1 MTERLKGVFKRWCEF
16 RKRFNDANQAEPTE
30 ENRAALKAMRT
41 EGQTLEGELIEA
53 LSAEPSG
60 IVDDRLEGDDAEG
73 RERRRLRAKSR
84 VGNWLQSAISGKAI
98 AGADAEY
105 AAAAGVTDGTMPVD
119 VLERDRPRPRQEDRV
134 VTPTP
139 ATQAVQMGA
148 IVPALFVRSVAP
160 FLGIDMPMVGI
171 GTPAYPYLTT
181 SVTAS
186 MLAADAAAPE
196 TAGAFSVATAEP
208 QRLQGSFRVRRE
220 DLVKLAGMEEALRM
234 NLSSVLSD
242 KLDDQILNGN
252 GTAPNLQGLLDD
264 GGAGSAPTAPAANA
278 ETLPRYAAAMSS
290 HVDGLHATMNNQV
303 RALVGVQ
310 TYAHAS
316 SVFQGDSTMSAAAYL
331 ESVYGGFRATSRIA
345 APASNVQQALIRRGM
360 EPRVAL
366 APVWSGVEF
375 IRDPYTDKDKGQIS
389 ITAVTL
395 VGGLAFVRSA
405 AFTRDSFRLA

>member
-1 MTERLKGVFKRWCEF
+1 MTEKLKGVFARWCEF
-16 RKRFNDANQAEPTE
+16 RKRFNQANMAEPTE
-30 ENRAALKAMRT
+30 ENRARIKAMRT
-41 EGQTLEGELIEA
+41 EGEALEGELAEA
-53 LSAEPSG
+53 LAAEPSG
-60 IVDDRLEGDDAEG
+60 IIDESLEGDDSEA
-73 RERRRLRAKSR
+73 REKRRLRAKSR
-84 VGNWLQSAISGKAI
+84 VGNWLQSAIQGRPV

-105 AAAAGVTDGTMPVD
+105 AHAAGVTDGTMPVD
-119 VLERDRPRPRQEDRV
+119 VLERDRPRPGQEDRV

-171 GTPAYPYLTT
+171 GTPAYPYLST

-208 QRLQGSFRVRRE
+208 VRLQGSFRVRRE

-234 NLSSVLSD
+234 NLSAVLSD
-242 KLDDQILNGN
+242 KLDDQILNGD

-264 GGAGSAPTAPAANA
+264 GGAGAAPTAPAANA
-278 ETLPRYAAAMSS
+278 ETLPRYAAALSS
-290 HVDGLHATMNNQV
+290 HVDGLHATMNSAV

-316 SVFQGDSTMSAAAYL
+316 GVFQGDSTMSAAAYM

-345 APASNVQQALIRRGM
+345 APASNVQQAIIRRGM

-395 VGGLAFVRSA
+395 VGGLAFVRKA